1 MEPER
6 WQRLQD
12 LFAAARA
19 VEGDAREQLLRA
31 EALADPE
38 LVEHARELLE
48 ADAQPGVI
56 DSLGARFASVA
67 EILREPALRDP
78 LSGDPLSREPLSRRI
93 GAYLLVGEIGRGGA
107 GVVYLA
113 ERADGEFKHQ
123 VAIKLIG
130 TSNEADPLHQR
141 FIAERQILAALVHP
155 HIARLLDGGIAEDGR
170 PYIVMEYV
178 DGLPITKYCDAHRL
192 DIQTRLRLFMD
203 VCAAVHHA
211 HQNLVI
217 HRDLKPSNILVSRDA
232 RVHLLDF
239 GIAKLINPA
248 LAGVDQ
254 TPTRFET
261 RMMTPE
267 YASPEQVRGESLTTA
282 SDIYSLGV
290 LLYELLC
297 GARPYQLTTGS
308 PAEVV
313 TAVCEQD
320 PERPSVRAA
329 REDAGDSTGGA
340 AQLRGTTP
348 DRLARLLQ
356 GDLDGIV
363 LMAMRKESQRR
374 YASADMLRQDIER
387 YLTGLPVLAHRGG
400 RRYRIAKFLRRHRV
414 YATAGALVL
423 AALVTGLSAAIL
435 QERRASRERDRAEQA
450 LAEATGVTNF
460 LVELF
465 QTGDAEDT
473 PSQLSAA
480 DLVQRGA
487 QRAGEL
493 SGQPIVHAR
502 LLDVIGQMSL
512 HLGRVDEA
520 QGRLERAVAIRRAA
534 ETTPSLDLASS
545 LIHLAWAHR
554 ARDDYDR
561 ARTLVTEALDIRRAA
576 LPPDHP
582 HIADAIYELGYLSWA
597 TEQERLYRQAIAILG
612 SAPESNERRVRM
624 LQALSTNL
632 RRQGRLDEAVA
643 ATREALGV
651 AERSFGPE
659 HHTTGKAMIHHADHV
674 KDIEQD
680 FATAERLYR
689 RGLELITRHA
699 GEHSVRLLHGLNSLA
714 DLLGRKGDATA
725 ETFYRR
731 ALAISRSATGAE
743 HPQATMQLHRL
754 ASELARQGRLSDAE
768 TLAREALDLSIKL
781 FGPRH
786 QAVTSARMP
795 LLANIFDLQGRHR
808 EADEM
813 FRSALDQAQRPSDV
827 VIGQMH
833 RDYGML
839 LLRRGDRARAEQQFL
854 QSLALLEQAYGGK
867 PHPNLQETKRA
878 LMELYRQMDKPDL
891 VERYR
896 VPPGRFVAY

>member
-1 MEPER
+1 MDPER

-12 LFAAARA
+12 LFGAARA
-19 VEGDAREQLLRA
+19 VEGDEREQLLQT
-31 EALADPE
+31 EALAEPE
-38 LVEHARELLE
+38 LVEHARALLA
-48 ADAQPGVI
+48 ADSQPGII
-56 DSLGARFASVA
+56 DELAPRFASVA
-67 EILREPALRDP
+67 EVLREPP
-78 LSGDPLSREPLSRRI
+78 PREPPPYERLPRRI
-93 GAYLLVGEIGRGGA
+93 GAYSLVGEIGRGGA

-113 ERADGEFKHQ
+113 ERADGEFKHH

-130 TSNEADPLHQR
+130 TSNVADPLHQR
-141 FIAERQILAALVHP
+141 FIAERQILAALAHP

-178 DGLPITKYCDAHRL
+178 DGPPITKYCDTHRL
-192 DIQTRLRLFMD
+192 DIPARLRLFMD
-203 VCAAVHHA
+203 VCAAVQHA

-217 HRDLKPSNILVSRDA
+217 HRDLKPSNILISRDA

-254 TPTRFET
+254 PPTRFET

-290 LLYELLC
+290 LLYELVC

-320 PERPSVRAA
+320 PERPSVRAT
-329 REDAGDSTGGA
+329 RVDPTDSTGGA
-340 AQLRGTTP
+340 AQLRGTTT
-348 DRLARLLQ
+348 DRLVRLLQ

-363 LMAMRKESQRR
+363 LMAMRKESGRR

-414 YATAGALVL
+414 QATAGALVL
-423 AALVTGLSAAIL
+423 AALVTGLSVAVL
-435 QERRASRERDRAEQA
+435 QERRASRERDRAERA

-465 QTGDAEDT
+465 QAGDAGDA
-473 PSQLSAA
+473 PAQLSAV

-487 QRAGEL
+487 LRADEL

-502 LLDVIGQMSL
+502 LLDALGQMSL

-520 QGRLERAVAIRRAA
+520 QGRLERAVAIRRAT

-554 ARDDYDR
+554 ARGDYDR
-561 ARTLVTEALDIRRAA
+561 ARTLVTQALDIRRAA
-576 LPPDHP
+576 LPPDHAD
-582 HIADAIYELGYLSWA
+582 IAEGLYELGYLA
-597 TEQERLYRQAIAILG
+597 AGAEQERLYRQALAIL
-612 SAPESNERRVRM
+612 SAATPASERRVRL
-624 LQALSTNL
+624 LQSLSTNL
-632 RRQGRLDEAVA
+632 RRQGRFDEAVA
-643 ATREALGV
+643 ASREAVGV
-651 AERSFGPE
+651 AERWLGPE
-659 HHTTGKAMIHHADHV
+659 HQATGQALIHLADQV

-680 FATAERLYR
+680 AATAERLYR
-689 RGLELITRHA
+689 RGLDVVTRHV
-699 GEHSVRLLHGLNSLA
+699 GEHSLRLLHGLNSLG
-714 DLLGRKGDATA
+714 DLLGRRGDAAA
-725 ETFYRR
+725 ETLFRR
-731 ALAISRSATGAE
+731 ALAISRSATGPE
-743 HPQATMQLHRL
+743 HPRVADQLHKL
-754 ASELARQGRLSDAE
+754 AGQLARQGRLADAE
-768 TLAREALDLSIKL
+768 TLARESLDLSIRL
-781 FGPRH
+781 VGPRD
-786 QAVTSARMP
+786 QKVTASQMP
-795 LLANIFDLQGRHR
+795 LLARIFDLQRRYR

-813 FRSALDQAQRPSDV
+813 FQAALDQAQRPSNV
-827 VIGQMH
+827 VIGEMH
-833 RDYGML
+833 RDYGLM
-839 LLRRGDRARAEQQFL
+839 LLRRGDRPRAEQQLL
-854 QSLALLEQAYGGK
+854 QSLDLLNQAYGDK